1 MRGIVSLAAALA
13 LPLTTS
19 ADAPFPF
26 RSEIILITFM
36 LILATLVLHGL
47 SLIPLIRALDLEQ
60 DQTLEQKE
68 AHAREPA
75 ATAALAR
82 LDDLSTDPGLWLPR
96 SIGSAS
102 AAPLSV

>member
-1 MRGIVSLAAALA
+1 MRGIVSLASAPA

-47 SLIPLIRALDLEQ
+47 LLTRLIRALDLDQ
-60 DQTLEQKE
+60 DQTLKE
-68 AHAREPA
+68 AHAREQA

-82 LDDLSTDPGLWLPR
+82 LDELSTESWPL
-96 SIGSAS
+96 
-102 AAPLSV
+102 AAQINR